1 MNKLKM
7 IAIVA
12 LAALAGCSYRLDL
25 QQRGGPAT
33 GQGVAHQND
42 QSVTINLAGKTYK
55 GTYAYA
61 SGSSTGSFVGGARGK
76 TFYGVTS
83 ASGTGGGNIL
93 AKADD
98 GSGLRCQFQYSTT
111 NSQGIG
117 ECQDD
122 AGATYDL
129 QIRMG
134 S

>member
-1 MNKLKM
+1 MKKFF
-7 IAIVA
+7 V
-12 LAALAGCSYRLDL
+12 LAAMLALAGCSHRLEL
-25 QQRGGPAT
+25 HQRGGPAT
-33 GQGVAHQND
+33 GQGIAHQND
-42 QSVTINLAGKTYK
+42 QSVEIQLAGKTYK

-61 SGSSTGSFVGGARGK
+61 SGGSNGSFFGNVRGK
-76 TFYGVTS
+76 PFYGFS
-83 ASGTGGGNIL
+83 SGGGMGSGNVI
-93 AKADD
+93 AKSED

-111 NSQGIG
+111 NNQGVG